1 MALPI
6 GEQSAEL
13 LKAQDLIWNHLY
25 RFISSMSLRYATE
38 LGIPDIIHRHGKP
51 MTLQLLVDALPINKA
66 KAHGVHRLMRILI
79 HSGFF
84 IEEKISED
92 DAAMG
97 YWLTPASRL
106 LIKDEY
112 FSMFQIVQACY
123 NPIALKP
130 WDHVKEWFENDDSSA
145 FETTFGMTYFDY
157 ASRDSKKNE
166 SFNELMVKDTQFLSS
181 VLIGDCKKIFNRM
194 KSLVDV
200 GGGVGILAK
209 AIADAFP
216 DLQCTVLDLPHVVAG
231 LHGTKNLTYVQ
242 GNTFESIPKA
252 DAVMLKSIL
261 HDWSDEDC
269 VTILK
274 KCKEAIPSKDNG
286 GKVIII
292 DMIVGNKK
300 DDHRGIETQ
309 LFSDISMMVVVN
321 GKERTEKEWEKLFFD
336 AGYRGYKIV
345 YELGLRSIIEL
356 YP

>member
-1 MALPI
+1 
-6 GEQSAEL
+6 
-13 LKAQDLIWNHLY
+13 
-25 RFISSMSLRYATE
+25 
-38 LGIPDIIHRHGKP
+38 
-51 MTLQLLVDALPINKA
+51 
-66 KAHGVHRLMRILI
+66 
-79 HSGFF
+79 
-84 IEEKISED
+84 
-92 DAAMG
+92 
-97 YWLTPASRL
+97 
-106 LIKDEY
+106 
-112 FSMFQIVQACY
+112 
-123 NPIALKP
+123 
-130 WDHVKEWFENDDSSA
+130 
-145 FETTFGMTYFDY
+145 MTYFDY
-157 ASRDSKKNE
+157 ASRDSKENE

-181 VLIGDCKKIFNRM
+181 ILIGDCKKIFNRM

-200 GGGVGILAK
+200 GGGVGIMAK

-231 LHGTKNLTYVQ
+231 LHGNKNLTYVQ
-242 GNTFESIPKA
+242 GNMFESIPKA

-309 LFSDISMMVVVN
+309 LFFDISMMVVVN

>member
-6 GEQSAEL
+6 GEQSPEL
-13 LKAQDLIWNHLY
+13 LKVQDLIWNHIY

-51 MTLQLLVDALPINKA
+51 MTLQQLVDALPINKA
-66 KAHGVHRLMRILI
+66 KAHGVYRLMWILI

-92 DAAMG
+92 NAVMG
-97 YWLTPASRL
+97 CWLTPASRL
-106 LIKDEY
+106 LIKDES
-112 FSMFQIVQACY
+112 FSMFQIIQACY
-123 NPIALKP
+123 DPIALKP
-130 WDHVKEWFENDDSSA
+130 WDHVKEWFENDESSA
-145 FETTFGMTYFDY
+145 FETTFGITYFDY
-157 ASRDSKKNE
+157 ASRDSKENE
-166 SFNELMVKDTQFLSS
+166 SFNELMVKDTQILSN

-231 LHGTKNLTYVQ
+231 LQGTKNLTYVR
-242 GNTFESIPKA
+242 GNMFESIPKA
-252 DAVMLKSIL
+252 DAVMLKWIL
-261 HDWSDEDC
+261 HDSSDEDC
-269 VTILK
+269 VTVLK

-292 DMIVGNKK
+292 DMIIGNKK
-300 DDHRGIETQ
+300 DGHRGIETQ
-309 LFSDISMMVVVN
+309 LFYDISMMVFVN
-321 GKERTEKEWEKLFFD
+321 GKERTQKEWEKLFFD
-336 AGYRGYKIV
+336 AGYTSYKIV
-345 YELGLRSIIEL
+345 YELGLRSLIDV